1 MILTHFSGQRKF
13 CGAWHEAGVKISYFQ
28 HLRQKE
34 KDEFQSSK
42 SRAREAS
49 YMTKVHKEQGSK

>member
-1 MILTHFSGQRKF
+1 M
-13 CGAWHEAGVKISYFQ
+13 HEAEVKISYFQ
-28 HLRQKE
+28 HVRQKE

-42 SRAREAS
+42 SRTREAS